1 MPQEM
6 RQWIILPLSWTQ
18 RITDARNCY
27 YTYFST
33 FVLSIAGHR
42 PLFLELAKLTAC
54 NKTEQLRNSHLLA
67 ETREISCLEL

>member
-54 NKTEQLRNSHLLA
+54 NKTE
-67 ETREISCLEL
+67 